1 MCETCKN
8 ESQHLS
14 AHGAARRNLVKAGVG
29 FAAGA
34 ASVGLAGSADAQTL
48 QGDDRTGPRS
58 VDGFG
63 VQQPGGPVQRVGF
76 QRRSVG
82 PKDVAIEILY
92 CGLCH
97 SDIHTV
103 KGEWGPIQ
111 TPCVPGHEIV
121 GRVIGVGRD
130 VTRFKIGDIAGVGC
144 MVDSCGTCENC
155 IADLEQYCLKGSTL
169 TYQSKADVPGGYTQG
184 GWSQGIVVTEHFV
197 VRMPQTGNHAG
208 RAPLL
213 CAGITT
219 FSPLRHWRVEPGMR
233 VGIIGIGGLGHM
245 GVKLAAAERADVT
258 AFTTSPSKI
267 ADARRFGAR
276 DAVLSTDEKAM
287 ASHAGSYDLLISTI
301 PKSFDASPFLLLLGL
316 NGTLVSVGTP
326 FELEKVTGGGLWR
339 RRRSISASIIG
350 GMAETQE
357 VVDYC
362 AARNITADIELI
374 RPDQINEAMNRVVG
388 KEARYRFVI
397 DMKAA

>member
-8 ESQHLS
+8 ESERLT
-14 AHGAARRNLVKAGVG
+14 AHGAARRNLVKASAGL
-29 FAAGA
+29 AAGVA
-34 ASVGLAGSADAQTL
+34 TVGLAGSADAQTS
-48 QGDDRTGPRS
+48 QGDNRTGPRS

-63 VQQPGGPVQRVGF
+63 VEAPGGPVQRVGI

-82 PKDVAIEILY
+82 PKDVAIETLY

-103 KGEWGPIQ
+103 RGEWGPIR

-121 GRVIGVGRD
+121 GRVIGVGSE

-155 IADLEQYCLKGSTL
+155 VADLEQYCLKGNTL

-197 VRMPQTGNHAG
+197 VRMPQVGNHAG

-213 CAGITT
+213 CAGVTT

-245 GVKLAAAERADVT
+245 GVKLAAAERAKVT
-258 AFTTSPSKI
+258 AFTSSPSKI
-267 ADARRFGAR
+267 ADAKRFGAR
-276 DAVLSTDEKAM
+276 DVVLSTDEKAM
-287 ASHAGSYDLLISTI
+287 ASHAGSYDLVISTV
-301 PKSFDASPFLLLLGL
+301 PKSFDVSPYLLLLGM

-326 FELEKVTGGGLWR
+326 FELGKVTGGGLWR
-339 RRRSISASIIG
+339 RRRSIAASIIG

-362 AARNITADIELI
+362 AARDITADIELI
-374 RPDQINEAMNRVVG
+374 RPDQINEAINRVVG